1 MKRRVQLA
9 SLIGLALA
17 VSAFTAWV
25 TWGRSTW
32 PDSVR

>member
-9 SLIGLALA
+9 ALIGLALA
-17 VSAFTAWV
+17 VSLFTAWV
-25 TWGRSTW
+25 TWASTG